1 MIQLLTLLFPARGP
15 LSARFLA
22 RAGGAALA
30 AGTALAVGASG
41 ASAATTVS
49 AQSVGEREAQGLAAA
64 QGGSAS
70 GDAGAAADGAGADS
84 GAIPD
89 SDQEVPGPPTQ
100 GGDGDSDVE
109 VAGPPKVPTGPAIP
123 PGVGFNQKGGQLS
136 AMALESAALGNPE
149 VHYHVMSPGAT
160 QMPGYAN
167 APIVNPQTT
176 QPNWHY
182 HVVSALGKG
191 SMDTSMDSHWHF
203 YNSSGGAGQVPGP
216 APEYLGGIGAYG
228 GVASQ
233 AGGQWAFGGMG
244 AGNAMFAAYD

>member
-1 MIQLLTLLFPARGP
+1 MIQLLTLLFPAQRA
-15 LSARFLA
+15 LRTRFLA
-22 RAGGAALA
+22 LAGGAALA

-49 AQSVGEREAQGLAAA
+49 AQSVGEREAQGLAA
-64 QGGSAS
+64 
-70 GDAGAAADGAGADS
+70 DGAGADS
-84 GAIPD
+84 DTIPD
-89 SDQEVPGPPTQ
+89 SDEEVPGPPTT
-100 GGDGDSDVE
+100 DGDSDVQ
-109 VAGPPKVPTGPAIP
+109 VAGPPKVTTTNAIP
-123 PGVGFNQKGGQLS
+123 RGVGFNQKGGQLS

-244 AGNAMFAAYD
+244 AGNAVFAAYD

>member
-1 MIQLLTLLFPARGP
+1 
-15 LSARFLA
+15 
-22 RAGGAALA
+22 
-30 AGTALAVGASG
+30 
-41 ASAATTVS
+41 
-49 AQSVGEREAQGLAAA
+49 
-64 QGGSAS
+64 
-70 GDAGAAADGAGADS
+70 
-84 GAIPD
+84 
-89 SDQEVPGPPTQ
+89 
-100 GGDGDSDVE
+100 VE
-109 VAGPPKVPTGPAIP
+109 VAGPPKVPSGPAIP

-160 QMPGYAN
+160 QTPGYAN

-191 SMDTSMDSHWHF
+191 SMNTSMDSHWHY

-228 GVASQ
+228 GVASE